1 MSNNKNISNDGKAT
15 RFSATRQP
23 KNSGRKPSL
32 YKQLKEM
39 AKLEGAI
46 ELTREDFGKITMLM
60 LSKPLSEL
68 QTLAKSEDTPI
79 WVVNI
84 IRAIVMDA
92 QTGRISTLD
101 SLLDRLFG
109 KATQPLAQDVSVEV
123 KGSIPVS
130 EWIKDRIKKK

>member
-1 MSNNKNISNDGKAT
+1 MAGEYEHIKGKGN
-15 RFSATRQP
+15 RFSSTNQP
-23 KNSGRKPSL
+23 KKNGRKPSL
-32 YKQLKEM
+32 YTQLKEM
-39 AKLEGAI
+39 AKLEGGI
-46 ELTREDFGKITMLM
+46 DLSREDFSKITMLL
-60 LSKPLSEL
+60 LSKSLKEL
-68 QTLAKSEDTPI
+68 QTIAKADDTPI

-130 EWIKDRIKKK
+130 EWVKDRIKKK